1 MSEEGRTTHIKV
13 AQKLD
18 MMGIGAAHQKDNGV
32 AWKQNRDYE
41 NLLKR
46 LNEANGGEEEVQTE
60 SGFDG
65 FVRPEES
72 AGEEGGEKKK
82 EKRKKEKVKKKRK
95 RGENA
100 EDTGRKSKKK
110 KIVEKEACNTDVEST
125 APVPSGVSSP
135 EPLHSAE
142 QKAPR
147 VIPRHRSYVV
157 SARISER

>member
-1 MSEEGRTTHIKV
+1 MTHIKV

-18 MMGIGAAHQKDNGV
+18 MMGIGAAHQKDLNGV

-110 KIVEKEACNTDVEST
+110 KTVEKEACNTDVEST

>member
-1 MSEEGRTTHIKV
+1 MT
-13 AQKLD
+13 
-18 MMGIGAAHQKDNGV
+18 GIGAAHQKDLNGV

-65 FVRPEES
+65 FVGPEGS
-72 AGEEGGEKKK
+72 AGEEGGE
-82 EKRKKEKVKKKRK
+82 EKKKEKVKKKRK

-110 KIVEKEACNTDVEST
+110 KSVEKDACNTDVEST

-142 QKAPR
+142 QKVPH

-157 SARISER
+157 LARISER